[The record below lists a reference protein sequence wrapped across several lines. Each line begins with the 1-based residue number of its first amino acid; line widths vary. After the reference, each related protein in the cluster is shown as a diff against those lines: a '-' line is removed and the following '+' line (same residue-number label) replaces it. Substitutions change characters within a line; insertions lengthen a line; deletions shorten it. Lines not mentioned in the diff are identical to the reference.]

1 MAILDDFSSLTM
13 EQRIAIRRLSLSNFM
28 TFTKVWFNILQGS
41 KFMEN
46 WHHHVFCDAID
57 DIIYKRRQNRNLVIN
72 CPPGSTKTE
81 LFSIHAPAYS
91 AALVSDGRVSKFR
104 NLNLSFSDALTTRN
118 SIRTRDIIASQ
129 EFQSLFD
136 SKFGV
141 NQASEWSLI
150 DNRGKV
156 ICETI
161 SRSVGGQVT
170 GARGGY
176 IGPEYSGHLSL
187 DDPDKPSD
195 TLSEVKRKRQHDFM
209 TNTVRSRRG
218 DKSKDNATPII
229 CIAQRTHV
237 DDTSGFLLSG
247 GMGVKFDHIK
257 IPALVTED
265 YVQGLPD
272 KYKDLCWRDIKDTES
287 VVVAGQRYW
296 SFWGA
301 NEDIGQLL
309 ELWNQDEYVF
319 LSQYMQEPISLGG
332 SIFKSDWFRLYGDS
346 LDEADEVTPP
356 YFEYR
361 FTTADTATKTGTRND
376 FSVMCEWGVYLGNL
390 YLINMVRGKWEA
402 PELEANFRAFIG
414 DSWQKNQRQELGNLR
429 AVLVEDKASG
439 TGLIQTVGRNSPVPI
454 TPIQRSIDKLTRGMD
469 TAPHVKAGKVRLPAN
484 ASWLVEFMAEHATFT
499 GEDGKNKDDM
509 VDNTMDAVSYALI
522 KNTSLFDIIYR

>member
-13 EQRIAIRRLSLSNFM
+13 DQRIAIRRLSLSNFM

-81 LFSIHAPAYS
+81 IYSIHFPAYL
-91 AALVSDGRVSKFR
+91 AALVNNGSISKFR

-176 IGPEYSGHLSL
+176 IGSEYSGHLLL
-187 DDPDKPSD
+187 DDPNKPSD
-195 TLSEVKRKRQHDFM
+195 MLSEVKRKRSNDFM

-319 LSQYMQEPISLGG
+319 LSQYMQEPIALSGHV
-332 SIFKSDWFRLYGDS
+332 FNADWFKWYGS
-346 LDEADEVTPP
+346 EENPHPP
-356 YFEYR
+356 YWEFR
-361 FTTADTATKTGTRND
+361 FITADTATKTGTRND

-414 DSWQKNQRQELGNLR
+414 ESWQKNQRQELGNLR

-439 TGLIQTVGRNSPVPI
+439 TGLLQTVGRNSPLPL
-454 TPIQRSIDKLTRGMD
+454 TPVQRSTDKLTRAMD
-469 TAPHVKAGKVRLPAN
+469 TAPQLKAGKVYLPEGE
-484 ASWLVEFMAEHATFT
+484 SWIVEFVAEHSLFSA
-499 GEDGKNKDDM
+499 DDSHKHDDI
-509 VDNTMDAVSYALI
+509 VDNTMDAVSYSLI
-522 KNTSLFDIIYR
+522 KNTSLFDMIYR

>member
-13 EQRIAIRRLSLSNFM
+13 DQRIAIRRLSLSNFM

-156 ICETI
+156 ICETV

-176 IGPEYSGHLSL
+176 IGQEYSGHLSL

-257 IPALVTED
+257 IPALITED
-265 YVQGLPD
+265 YIESLPE

-319 LSQYMQEPISLGG
+319 LSQYMQEPIALSGR
-332 SIFKSDWFRLYGDS
+332 IFSADWIKYYGDE
-346 LDEADEVTPP
+346 DNPTPP

-361 FTTADTATKTGTRND
+361 FITADTATKTGTRND
-376 FSVMCEWGVYLGNL
+376 FSVMCHWGVYLGNL
-390 YLINMVRGKWEA
+390 YLLSMRRGKWEA
-402 PELEANFRAFIG
+402 PELEIEFRGLISEAWEMNKYQA
-414 DSWQKNQRQELGNLR
+414 SANLR
-429 AVLVEDKASG
+429 AVLVEAKSSG
-439 TGLIQTVGRNSPVPI
+439 IGLIQTVGRSSPVPI
-454 TPIQRSIDKLTRGMD
+454 TPVERNVDKLTRAMD
-469 TAPHVKAGKVRLPAN
+469 CAPQIKAGRLYLPA
-484 ASWLVEFMAEHATFT
+484 
-499 GEDGKNKDDM
+499 GEDWVVAIAAELSMFSADDSHSHDDIC
-509 VDNTMDAVSYALI
+509 DNIFDGINYAI
-522 KNTSLFDIIYR
+522 IRNNSLFDLIYK

>member
-13 EQRIAIRRLSLSNFM
+13 DQRIAIRRLSLSNFM

-156 ICETI
+156 ICETV

-247 GMGVKFDHIK
+247 GMGIKFDHIK
-257 IPALVTED
+257 IPALITED
-265 YVQGLPD
+265 YIESLPE
-272 KYKDLCWRDIKDTES
+272 KYKDLCWRDVKDTES
-287 VVVAGQRYW
+287 VVLAGQRYW

-301 NEDIGQLL
+301 NEDIGQLMD
-309 ELWNQDEYVF
+309 LWEADEYTF
-319 LSQYMQEPISLGG
+319 SSQYQQEPIALSGR
-332 SIFKSDWFRLYGDS
+332 IFSADWILQYGD
-346 LDEADEVTPP
+346 EENPTPP

-361 FTTADTATKTGTRND
+361 FITADTATKTGTRND
-376 FSVMCEWGVYLGNL
+376 FSVFSHFGVYQGRL
-390 YLINMVRGKWEA
+390 YMIDMCRGKFEA
-402 PELEANFRAFIG
+402 PELEATFRAFIG
-414 DSWQKNQRQELGNLR
+414 DAWGMNSNMANGNLR
-429 AVLVEDKASG
+429 AVLVEDASSG
-439 TGLIQTVGRNSPVPI
+439 TGLIQTVGRASPIPI
-454 TPIQRSIDKLTRGMD
+454 TPVKRNKDKLTRALD
-469 TAPHVKAGKVRLPAN
+469 CAPQVKAGKFLVPAGKDWVVHVVSEL
-484 ASWLVEFMAEHATFT
+484 ALFSADDSHKHDDAADTVF
-499 GEDGKNKDDM
+499 DGIN
-509 VDNTMDAVSYALI
+509 YALI
-522 KNTSLFDIIYR
+522 NNTSLFDMIYK

>member
-1 MAILDDFSSLTM
+1 MLDDFSELGM
-13 EQRIAIRRLSLSNFM
+13 AERIAIRRQSLSDFL
-28 TFTKVWFNILQGS
+28 TFTRIWFRVLQGS
-41 KFMEN
+41 KFITN
-46 WHHHVFCDAID
+46 WHHKVFADTVD
-57 DIIYKRRQNRNLVIN
+57 DIIYRRMANRNIVIN

-81 LFSIHAPAYS
+81 IYSIHFPAYL
-91 AALVSDGRVSKFR
+91 AALVSNGDIHKFR

-118 SIRTRDIIASQ
+118 SIRTRDIIASS

-141 NQASEWSLI
+141 NQASEWNLI
-150 DNRGKV
+150 DSRGKV
-156 ICETI
+156 VCETI

-176 IGPEYSGHLSL
+176 IGKEYSGHLLL
-187 DDPDKPSD
+187 DDPDKISD
-195 TLSEVKRKRQHDFM
+195 MLSEVKRKRQHDFM

-287 VVVAGQRYW
+287 VVVAGKRYW

-319 LSQYMQEPISLGG
+319 LSQYMQEPIALSGHV
-332 SIFKSDWFRLYGDS
+332 FNADWFKWYGS
-346 LDEADEVTPP
+346 EENPHPP
-356 YFEYR
+356 YWEFR
-361 FTTADTATKTGTRND
+361 FITADTATKTGTRND

-414 DSWQKNQRQELGNLR
+414 ESWQKNQKQELGNLR

-439 TGLIQTVGRNSPVPI
+439 TGLLQTVGRESPLPL
-454 TPIQRSIDKLTRGMD
+454 TPVQRSTDKLTRAMD
-469 TAPHVKAGKVRLPAN
+469 TAPHLKAGKVYLPEGAP
-484 ASWLVEFMAEHATFT
+484 WIVEFVAEHSLFSA
-499 GEDGKNKDDM
+499 DDSHKHDDI

-522 KNTSLFDIIYR
+522 KNTSLFDMIYR